1 MLAECQRHVSAFV
14 LTPTPAMPV
23 FLRNHRYPLA
33 AVPYT
38 MPLAGEARTTLDS
51 VLEVGDGLD
60 GIEADTTTT
69 EEELAPSVYA
79 RG

>member
-1 MLAECQRHVSAFV
+1 
-14 LTPTPAMPV
+14 
-23 FLRNHRYPLA
+23 
-33 AVPYT
+33 